1 MNIKLIGICLMLLGC
16 GSLNAQT
23 ADDQAA
29 DTQTEIEEV
38 KVIAK
43 DDLILG
49 AWHEVD
55 IADIDAELV
64 LSILGENRTLVK
76 AWIQPVQGEKYMFAY
91 TEEDNSEEINRI
103 ELGLIIAWK
112 PFDQGVIVKNE
123 YRGIG
128 IFEYIGS
135 LLERN

>member
-23 ADDQAA
+23 TDDQAA
-29 DTQTEIEEV
+29 NIQTEIEEV
-38 KVIAK
+38 KVITK
-43 DDLILG
+43 NDLILG
-49 AWHEVD
+49 AWHE
-55 IADIDAELV
+55 ADIDDVDAELV
-64 LSILGENRTLVK
+64 MTILGENRKLVK

-91 TEEDNSEEINRI
+91 TEEDKSEEINRI
-103 ELGLIIAWK
+103 ELGLIIVWK
-112 PFDQGVIVKNE
+112 PFDQDVIVRNE